1 MTIDKVLEGD
11 KLTVRLEGDL
21 NTLSA
26 PELENALRPHLQDV
40 NHIAIDMTNLNYISS
55 AGLRVLLVTYTEL
68 NDHGGTLVILNP
80 NEEIREIFDVTS
92 FSSFLTI
99 QEG

>member
-1 MTIDKVLEGD
+1 MTIDKKLEGD
-11 KLTVRLEGDL
+11 KLTIRLEGDL

-26 PELENALRPHLQDV
+26 PELESAVRAHLQDV
-40 NHIAIDMTNLNYISS
+40 NHIVIDMTALNYISS
-55 AGLRVLLVTYTEL
+55 AGLRVLLVAYTDL
-68 NDHGGTLVILNP
+68 NARGGTLLIQNP

-99 QEG
+99 EET

>member
-11 KLTVRLEGDL
+11 KLTVRVEGDL
-21 NTLSA
+21 NTLSS
-26 PELENALRPHLQDV
+26 PELESALRPHIHDV
-40 NHIAIDMTNLNYISS
+40 NSIVIDMTHLNYISS

-68 NDHGGTLVILNP
+68 NDRGGTLVILNP